1 MLPYVLSLIGER
13 NIPTRMREPTL
24 NAIALVIDFKIPRFN
39 VTMDPE
45 NDLPGL
51 SKCTTCSFSEDFS
64 NYWTAVLY
72 FQHANGSFKRVRTVL
87 KNSYELPNIETLSL
101 GKQVPQLPGQLLG
114 NVNGGMTVY
123 YVQPDG
129 GKKVTAFKKVCY
141 VVSSMLP
148 VS

>member
-24 NAIALVIDFKIPRFN
+24 NAITLVIDFKISRFN

-87 KNSYELPNIETLSL
+87 KRFIR
-101 GKQVPQLPGQLLG
+101 
-114 NVNGGMTVY
+114 
-123 YVQPDG
+123 
-129 GKKVTAFKKVCY
+129 AA
-141 VVSSMLP
+141 
-148 VS
+148 